1 MAVPPE
7 HSFTRASDASPS
19 WLGLPALAGCGSL
32 PQSVWLRYSPTQLL
46 MQAGRSDLCSRH
58 QHGSAG
64 HSACFVIRVTQ
75 LCRISQVRRR
85 LARDAGL
92 VALAAAHSSSDL
104 QLAITTWMAQV
115 LGHAAWVCVCQ
126 IASQQLKR
134 PSPTPVAKSTRLELF
149 VCNCVLSGVTLS
161 AQAARG
167 AVDRCVRRG
176 SDGRC
181 VRALGV
187 SMSLQNE
194 RSASCGSRWC
204 LEREEREVLRDT
216 GQHGRA
222 PRLVGLPQG
231 ISMAAERL
239 KLVA

>member
-1 MAVPPE
+1 MAVPLE

-32 PQSVWLRYSPTQLL
+32 PQSVWLRYSPSQLL
-46 MQAGRSDLCSRH
+46 MQARRSDLCSRH

-64 HSACFVIRVTQ
+64 HSACFVICVTQ

-92 VALAAAHSSSDL
+92 VALAAAHSSSNL
-104 QLAITTWMAQV
+104 QLTNTTWMTWV

-134 PSPTPVAKSTRLELF
+134 PSPTPAPKSSRLEMY
-149 VCNCVLSGVTLS
+149 VCNCVLSCVMLS
-161 AQAARG
+161 TQAGRG
-167 AVDRCVRRG
+167 AVYMYVRRG
-176 SDGRC
+176 NDGWC
-181 VRALGV
+181 VRTLGV

-194 RSASCGSRWC
+194 HSASCSSSLY
-204 LEREEREVLRDT
+204 LE
-216 GQHGRA
+216 A
-222 PRLVGLPQG
+222 
-231 ISMAAERL
+231 
-239 KLVA
+239 

>member
-1 MAVPPE
+1 MP
-7 HSFTRASDASPS
+7 
-19 WLGLPALAGCGSL
+19 W
-32 PQSVWLRYSPTQLL
+32 SVWLRYSPSQLL

-75 LCRISQVRRR
+75 LCRIGQVRRR
-85 LARDAGL
+85 LARDAGP
-92 VALAAAHSSSDL
+92 VALAAAHASSDL
-104 QLAITTWMAQV
+104 QLTNTTWMTRV

-134 PSPTPVAKSTRLELF
+134 PSPTPVAKSTRLELS

-161 AQAARG
+161 AQARRG
-167 AVDRCVRRG
+167 AVDRYVRRG
-176 SDGRC
+176 NDGRC

-194 RSASCGSRWC
+194 HRASCGSRWC

-216 GQHGRA
+216 GHHGCA
-222 PRLVGLPQG
+222 PRLARLPRD
-231 ISMAAERL
+231 ISRVADRL
-239 KLVA
+239 SLVA

>member
-1 MAVPPE
+1 VAVPPE

-32 PQSVWLRYSPTQLL
+32 PQSVWLRYSPSQLL

-104 QLAITTWMAQV
+104 QLTNTTWMTWV

-134 PSPTPVAKSTRLELF
+134 PSPTPVTRKIDPSRAVCVQLRAFRRHAERPGTPRSCRQVCSTWE
-149 VCNCVLSGVTLS
+149 
-161 AQAARG
+161 
-167 AVDRCVRRG
+167 RR
-176 SDGRC
+176 S
-181 VRALGV
+181 VRACARRVYV
-187 SMSLQNE
+187 SSE
-194 RSASCGSRWC
+194 
-204 LEREEREVLRDT
+204 
-216 GQHGRA
+216 
-222 PRLVGLPQG
+222 
-231 ISMAAERL
+231 
-239 KLVA
+239 

>member
-1 MAVPPE
+1 M
-7 HSFTRASDASPS
+7 
-19 WLGLPALAGCGSL
+19 
-32 PQSVWLRYSPTQLL
+32 
-46 MQAGRSDLCSRH
+46 
-58 QHGSAG
+58 
-64 HSACFVIRVTQ
+64 IRVTQ

-104 QLAITTWMAQV
+104 QLTNTTWMTRV

-134 PSPTPVAKSTRLELF
+134 PSPTPVAKSTRLELS

-161 AQAARG
+161 AQARRG
-167 AVDRCVRRG
+167 AVDRYVRRG
-176 SDGRC
+176 NDGRC

-187 SMSLQNE
+187 SMPLQNE
-194 RSASCGSRWC
+194 HRASHGCRWC
-204 LEREEREVLRDT
+204 LEREEREVLKDT
-216 GQHGRA
+216 RHHGRA
-222 PRLVGLPQG
+222 PRLARLPRG